1 MTASAM
7 RGALLMLV
15 LWGLPAAAAVEPAP
29 SEGREREAE
38 LLELIA
44 RLEDRV
50 RQLEEERAPARDPL
64 LRRVE
69 ALEAEDAGG
78 ADSRSWTDQ
87 LRISGSASTGYFDS
101 APDGFFPEGSFEV
114 WDARLFVEADLG
126 REIRLAERRVL
137 RDMGLVF
144 EWDLVRVGELQNQ
157 VGDLYAD
164 LRGVADLRWLNVQA
178 GRFQIPV
185 GENYLRFGRGAR
197 DNPFVTNPVGG
208 PWWWDEGVRVY
219 GSSREERFGYVA
231 SVSDGETPFNADA
244 DSAPQFTM
252 KLFARPTDWL
262 YLSASGLRAGS
273 IGSSSSPAMGALWI
287 GESWPRAFG
296 SGTSVA
302 SFDHGVAVPDGPFEL
317 EGVSLLGGDVV
328 LSWRDLV
335 RLWLGA
341 GWVAIDSEGPS
352 LYDRDLQYWIAELVF
367 EGRGVTPALDPFYLG
382 LRSSGWGT
390 FDRDAG
396 YLLDSRYAATLGYNE
411 RSLTTGSL
419 VLGWRLSSL
428 ATLRAEYTLQRVG
441 LVRGVDASIEGAAGR
456 GDFFAIDLG
465 VAF

>member
-7 RGALLMLV
+7 GIALLALV
-15 LWGLPAAAAVEPAP
+15 FWGLPAVAVGSAP
-29 SEGREREAE
+29 GEASQREAQ
-38 LLELIA
+38 LLDRIA
-44 RLEDRV
+44 ELEDRV
-50 RQLEEERAPARDPL
+50 RQLEEGREAAPDQI

-69 ALEAEDAGG
+69 ALEAEGVGG
-78 ADSRSWTDQ
+78 AGSRGWADQ
-87 LRISGSASTGYFDS
+87 IRISGSASTGYFDG
-101 APDGFFPEGSFEV
+101 AADGFFPEGSFEV

-144 EWDLVRVGELQNQ
+144 EWDLVRIGRLQNQ

-164 LRGVADLRWLNVQA
+164 LRGLADTRWLNLQA

-208 PWWWDEGVRVY
+208 PWWWDEGVRLY
-219 GSSREERFGYVA
+219 GSSREERLGYVA
-231 SVSDGETPFNADA
+231 SVTDGETPFNADA
-244 DSAPQFTM
+244 DSAPQFTL

-262 YLSASGLRAGS
+262 YLSASGLHAGRM
-273 IGSSSSPAMGALWI
+273 GSSSSPAMGALWI

-296 SGTSVA
+296 SGTNIA

-328 LSWRDLV
+328 LSWRDLA
-335 RLWLGA
+335 RLWLAA

-352 LYDRDLQYWIAELVF
+352 LYDRDLQYWIAELVL
-367 EGRGVTPALDPFYLG
+367 EGRGVAPLLDPFYLG

-396 YLLDSRYAATLGYNE
+396 YLLDSRYAARLGYNQ
-411 RSLTTGSL
+411 RSLATGSL
-419 VLGWRLSSL
+419 VLGWRLSAL
-428 ATLRAEYTLQRVG
+428 ATLRAEYTLQRVS
-441 LVRGVDASIEGAAGR
+441 LVRGVTDSIEDAAGR